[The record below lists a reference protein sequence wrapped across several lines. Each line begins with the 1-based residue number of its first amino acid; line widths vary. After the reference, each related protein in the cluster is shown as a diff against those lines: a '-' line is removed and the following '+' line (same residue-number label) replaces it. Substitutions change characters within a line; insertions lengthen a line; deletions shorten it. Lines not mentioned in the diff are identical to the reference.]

1 MDNKNEKTE
10 EVIEIKEASVNEE
23 ANADNKPAA
32 APMPATQP
40 VTSGKAACWGDKNV
54 TRKFLIIA
62 LAVALALNV
71 ALSAGVMKLLGP
83 GRGFDKGGSGRPGF
97 GQQFDNGRGG
107 GNNMMPPS
115 GNQQPGSQQNQ
126 QSENQQSDSQQN
138 GSQQSEKQ
146 DSSSQEKA

>member
-146 DSSSQEKA
+146 DSSQEKA